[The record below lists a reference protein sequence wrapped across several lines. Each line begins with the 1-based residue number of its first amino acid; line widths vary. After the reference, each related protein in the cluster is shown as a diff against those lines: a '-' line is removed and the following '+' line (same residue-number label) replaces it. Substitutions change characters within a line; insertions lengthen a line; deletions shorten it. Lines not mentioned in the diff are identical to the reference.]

1 MVQKVETK
9 YGKILLDV
17 DRNNTVVFLSGGLD
31 SAVILYLVAKEIKR
45 TRSRTNL
52 IALTVRRKNPLNDTN
67 LDRVDN
73 IIPAKKV
80 IDYVEQN
87 TGVKVKEHHTFQAEY
102 YWLTKEQ
109 NGKMVSSYTLGQEV
123 LRELIQRK
131 SDKFDESLIFYNAV
145 TLNPPIGSVPESEES
160 HRNNKVS
167 YAFEDT
173 VSVFTSNNN
182 LDVIRNADKR
192 ITIDLARQ
200 EGILEDLLEFTRTCE
215 GNIIDTLEYT
225 VDCGKCWW
233 CLEKQWAL
241 DNA

>member
-17 DRNNTVVFLSGGLD
+17 DKNNTVVFLSGGLD
-31 SAVILYLVAKEIKR
+31 SAVVLYLVAKEIKR
-45 TRSRTNL
+45 TESMTNL
-52 IALTVRRKNPLNDTN
+52 IALTVRRKNPLDDPT

-73 IIPAKKV
+73 IIPAKRV

-87 TGVKVKEHHTFQAEY
+87 TGVKVKEHYTFQAEY
-102 YWLTKEQ
+102 YWLTGEQ
-109 NGKMVSSYTLGQEV
+109 NGKTVSSYTFGQEV
-123 LRELIQRK
+123 LQELIQRK
-131 SDKFDESLIFYNAV
+131 SNKDDESVIFYNGV
-145 TLNPPIGSVPESEES
+145 TLNPPLDCVPASEET
-160 HRNNKVS
+160 HRNNKAS
-167 YAFEDT
+167 AFEDT

-200 EGILEDLLEFTRTCE
+200 EDILEDLLEFTRTCE